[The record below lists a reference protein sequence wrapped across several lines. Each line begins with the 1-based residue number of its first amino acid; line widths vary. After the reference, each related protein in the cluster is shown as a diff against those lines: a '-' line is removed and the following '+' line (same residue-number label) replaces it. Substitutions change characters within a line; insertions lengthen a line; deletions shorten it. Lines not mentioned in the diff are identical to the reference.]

1 MAKFKV
7 YATMTTFL
15 SKVIE
20 ANDENDALEKAEE
33 MDGGDFTEDN
43 PMAGGWDI
51 THAEPYKTKRG
62 KK

>member
-7 YATMTTFL
+7 YATMTAYL

-20 ANDENDALEKAEE
+20 AVNETDALEQAEA
-33 MDGGDFTEDN
+33 MDGGDFVEDD
-43 PMAGGWDI
+43 PMVGGWEI
-51 THAEPYKTKRG
+51 THAEPYRSSKV

>member
-1 MAKFKV
+1 MPKFKV
-7 YATMTTFL
+7 YATMTTYL

-20 ANDENDALEKAEE
+20 AVDENDALEQAEE
-33 MDGGDFTEDN
+33 IDGGEFTEDN

-51 THAEPYKTKRG
+51 TGAERVKTGRR